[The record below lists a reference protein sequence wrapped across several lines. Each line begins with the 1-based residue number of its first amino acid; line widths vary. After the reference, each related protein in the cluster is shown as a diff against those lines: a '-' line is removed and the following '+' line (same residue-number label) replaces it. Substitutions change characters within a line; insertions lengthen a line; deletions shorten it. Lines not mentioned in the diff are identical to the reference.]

1 MQGGTMKHEQ
11 SDIQFLITILSL
23 FIVSVAL
30 LHSSKGS
37 KAEMKTMP
45 VEVTTGEDV
54 TLSTQNILD
63 TIQPYVM
70 SRSITTLAK
79 ILSQFSSAQMLET
92 VTHLI
97 KDDEN
102 LSSLEKVQ
110 LVLALT
116 SLYTTDTDAQY
127 ALFDLFVQMRNYLG
141 SHPILLIAARSENP
155 AIIEAIRTWA
165 QQHSSQF
172 VNEELFAQWTD
183 AALDQA
189 VATNDLAA
197 LELLYLHGIRPTVKK
212 ASSLLVQVAQKNRD
226 PRFVPFLVSHGAN
239 VNEVVNKRTP
249 LMYAIEN
256 RNKEM
261 AKALLDAEADPNKLI
276 DVQTGTAL
284 QLAFERGYSELEEL
298 LRKYGAQ

>member
-1 MQGGTMKHEQ
+1 MKHEQ